1 MYIQCMDNGDP
12 DWMHVY
18 LRCHVMYCN
27 AMGWNGSCVRSFS
40 RPAGRG
46 RGSARKFVSFGPD
59 SLQLGLKIPYLVTGW
74 LQSSG
79 AYVYMYTWF
88 HNCFILYIV
97 NHWCN
102 KKLQQSKIQVDVKC
116 GSFVSP

>member
-1 MYIQCMDNGDP
+1 MYIQCMDHGDP

-27 AMGWNGSCVRSFS
+27 AMGWNGSCFRSFS

-79 AYVYMYTWF
+79 GYVCMYVYMVS
-88 HNCFILYIV
+88 YIIY
-97 NHWCN
+97 
-102 KKLQQSKIQVDVKC
+102 S
-116 GSFVSP
+116 